1 MAEQRGGGGAGLF
14 RARRRGAR
22 GEVVGLIGCLRI
34 FGHIRLDDVR
44 DARRRAEEEEPGQQP
59 SAEDRQRGL
68 NENGAE
74 NRRVMSQNPESVPF
88 VRRALQFSRP
98 DELWST
104 LAGHAAVANRCSYSI
119 CFTWVRQVMF
129 FSFFYHQLCVNDIK
143 CLDNSQIQQ

>member
-74 NRRVMSQNPESVPF
+74 NRRVLSPAEVGGQARGGGMMKDG
-88 VRRALQFSRP
+88 AIAI
-98 DELWST
+98 T
-104 LAGHAAVANRCSYSI
+104 LR
-119 CFTWVRQVMF
+119 
-129 FSFFYHQLCVNDIK
+129 
-143 CLDNSQIQQ
+143 

>member
-1 MAEQRGGGGAGLF
+1 MVPFYGYSPLPAKQGKPLTSGL
-14 RARRRGAR
+14 
-22 GEVVGLIGCLRI
+22 
-34 FGHIRLDDVR
+34 H
-44 DARRRAEEEEPGQQP
+44 
-59 SAEDRQRGL
+59 STRQG
-68 NENGAE
+68 
-74 NRRVMSQNPESVPF
+74 MSQNPESVPF
-88 VRRALQFSRP
+88 VRRALQISLP